1 MHQAIEILMHEHR
14 VIEQVLGALTATAE
28 QVRAGD
34 EVPRERVTELADF
47 FSGFADRCHHGKEE
61 KELFALMVERGFPG
75 EAGPIGVM
83 LAEHEH
89 GREHV
94 RAIAAIGRGHGPL
107 SAAERESFVTH
118 ALAFGPYLAEH
129 IAKEDQIL
137 YPMAL
142 QALSAA
148 DLDDLVRR
156 FAVFEANVMG
166 QGEHERLHGVADRIL
181 ASAPAGAPTTFT
193 PACHACHG

>member
-1 MHQAIEILMHEHR
+1 MHQAIETLMHEHR

-28 QVRAGD
+28 EIRSGGD
-34 EVPRERVTELADF
+34 VSRERIGELADF

-61 KELFALMVERGFPG
+61 KELFARMVERGFPG
-75 EAGPIGVM
+75 DGGPIGVM

-94 RAIAAIGRGHGPL
+94 RALATIGRGEGPL

-118 ALAFGPYLAEH
+118 AMAFAPFMAQH

-142 QALSAA
+142 QALGTA
-148 DLDDLVRR
+148 DLDDLVKRY
-156 FAVFEANVMG
+156 AVFEADVMG
-166 QGEHERLHGVADRIL
+166 KGEHERLHGVADRIL
-181 ASAPAGAPTTFT
+181 ASAPVGTSPAAT
-193 PACHACHG
+193 PVCHSCHG